1 MSNFEFLNLTIFP
14 HRSLSKK
21 GFTILMAIITFI
33 CLSGGLVFWFIGAWP
48 VFGFLGLDII
58 LVYLAFKMN
67 YRSGDM
73 YERLL
78 IVSKKLKI
86 FRSFASGKTQVWELN
101 PYWAKAKIIDIT
113 KNHCQ
118 LLIESENK
126 VVSIGSYLNDYDKRK
141 LKDKIENSLKNYKE
155 SYNV

>member
-21 GFTILMAIITFI
+21 GFAILMTIITFI